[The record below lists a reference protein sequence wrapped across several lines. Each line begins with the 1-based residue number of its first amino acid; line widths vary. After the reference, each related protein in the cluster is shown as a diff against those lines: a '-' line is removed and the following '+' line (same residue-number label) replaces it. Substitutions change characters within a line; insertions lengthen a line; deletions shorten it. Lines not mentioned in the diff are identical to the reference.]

1 MLPAQKKMAQRYL
14 HRICWRL
21 KARHSFFACN
31 CTHLKFLHAVTYGK
45 RAIATALNTVHL
57 LSFMSRLCTYSVLA
71 LGAFLFAAPVIAQDA
86 AHLALESEF
95 GSFVEEDFPYFTQ
108 TVDAREFG
116 EDAEPTNLTPRGII
130 VKAGNGYFGCFDP
143 DLLRWSLIWKA
154 TDDGEYLS
162 MDGMAPG
169 SYRLPNRKS
178 SAGQDSLPK
187 PKGTP
192 IYQSPALPGF
202 HFGAPPKDKD
212 PRIQEGADEGE
223 VGLGPIPTELGR
235 FSGIRLT
242 EKGAQ
247 IEYDIRGYKVTEI
260 LESTGKIS
268 RTIEIDAPAEI
279 DRISWSKHEG
289 LTTRYTASKKEEASK
304 TDPSKKRWPETVTL
318 PTPPPATGGT
328 SYLTFDTLPLPTKN
342 PWKRNVRL
350 SGFDFFSDGQAV
362 ICSFDGD
369 VWLIDGLVEDS
380 KELTWTRFAS
390 GLHEPMN
397 VCIVDDVIYVSDRN
411 GIVRLHDTD
420 KNGEADW
427 YENFSNIVGQTA
439 ETREFAMDMIAT
451 NEGTFLLAKGGQVG
465 TTRGRHN
472 GTVIEVAADGR
483 SFEIIATGL
492 RQPYIGYNS
501 ETGMITSSDQQGHW
515 KPATPIYQIER
526 GKYFGFQPAK
536 FKDKAV
542 HPATID
548 PPELWIPHFINQSG
562 ASQVWMNGS
571 VNMGALNGDLIHI
584 GYNRPELFKIYLSK
598 TREQGA
604 VFPLLSGFPAG
615 ILKGRINPNDG
626 RLYVSGFEVWGTS
639 GTEVSGLYRVRPT
652 DQPCLIPSRIEA
664 TKRGILLV
672 FDEELDPAL
681 TAEVGRYSA
690 DRWNYKQ
697 THNYGSGNYMLDG
710 EPGQESIP
718 VASAMLSKDKKSLF
732 LGIPDMQ
739 PSQSLRITYRLPR
752 PDRLAVDSAYLTA
765 RALPSLDLTTAGF
778 ATNEVNLK
786 IDPSLTVAA
795 EKVEPTATIGKEVAT
810 RSGCIACHATGEG
823 PAPASPAT
831 AEGGAL
837 VAVGP
842 PWTGL
847 WKSKRTFTDGSFI
860 KSVDETYLKES
871 ILDPGRRVAEG
882 FDTVKTGVGMPS
894 YLGVLKGHEIDS
906 IILYIKTLQKR
917 KKKK

>member
-1 MLPAQKKMAQRYL
+1 
-14 HRICWRL
+14 
-21 KARHSFFACN
+21 
-31 CTHLKFLHAVTYGK
+31 
-45 RAIATALNTVHL
+45 
-57 LSFMSRLCTYSVLA
+57 MSRLITFSTFT
-71 LGAFLFAAPVIAQDA
+71 LGASLFFSPAIAQDS

-95 GSFVEEDFPYFTQ
+95 GSFVEEGFPYFTQ

-116 EDAEPTNLTPRGII
+116 ENAEPTNLTPRGIV

-192 IYQSPALPGF
+192 IYQSPALPGVAA
-202 HFGAPPKDKD
+202 GDSKADTD
-212 PRIQEGADEGE
+212 PRNHDGADEGE
-223 VGLGPIPTELGR
+223 VGLGPIPVELGR

-242 EKGAQ
+242 ENGAQ
-247 IEYDIRGYKVTEI
+247 IEYEIAGVKVTEY
-260 LESTGKIS
+260 LEVTDKISRVITVAPHSGKIS
-268 RTIEIDAPAEI
+268 IRSESGFTKAESTDGDPIRLSYGKVDGKPHSPAKI
-279 DRISWSKHEG
+279 
-289 LTTRYTASKKEEASK
+289 
-304 TDPSKKRWPETVTL
+304 DPSKKRWAETVTL

-328 SYLTFDTLPLPTKN
+328 SYLTFDTLPLPTQN

-397 VCIVDDVIYVSDRN
+397 VCIVDDQIYISDRN

-451 NEGTFLLAKGGQVG
+451 REGTFLLAKGGQVG
-465 TTRGRHN
+465 STRGRHN
-472 GTVIEVAADGR
+472 GTVIEVSGDGR
-483 SFEIIATGL
+483 SFEILSTGL
-492 RQPYIGYNS
+492 RQPYLGYNS
-501 ETGMITSSDQQGHW
+501 ETGMITSSDQQGNW

-536 FKDKAV
+536 FKEKAV
-542 HPATID
+542 HPASID

-584 GYNRPELFKIYLSK
+584 GYNRPELFKIYLSE

-604 VFPLLSGFPAG
+604 VVPLLAGFPAG
-615 ILKGRINPNDG
+615 LLKGRINPNDG

-652 DQPCLIPSRIEA
+652 TQPSWIPRRIEA
-664 TKRGILLV
+664 AKRGLLLS
-672 FDEELDPAL
+672 FDQPLDPKLAG
-681 TAEVGRYSA
+681 EIGRYSA

-697 THNYGSGNYMLDG
+697 THNYGSGNYMLNG
-710 EPGQESIP
+710 EPGQESVP
-718 VASAMLSKDKKSLF
+718 VASAILSKDNKSLF
-732 LGIPDMQ
+732 LGIPGMM
-739 PSQSLRITYRLPR
+739 PSDSLRITYRLPV
-752 PDRLAVDSAYLTA
+752 PERLDVDSAYLTM
-765 RALPSLDLTTAGF
+765 RALPTMDLTEEGF

-786 IDPSLTVAA
+786 IDPSLTKAA
-795 EKVEPTATIGKEVAT
+795 EKVEPTAELGKQVAMQY
-810 RSGCIACHATGEG
+810 GCIACHATGEG
-823 PAPASPAT
+823 PAPVAAPAT
-831 AEGGAL
+831 AEGGAQ

-847 WKSKRTFTDGSFI
+847 WKSKRTFIDGSFI

-882 FDTVKTGVGMPS
+882 FDSVKTGVGMPS

-906 IILYIKTLQKR
+906 VILYIKTLQK
-917 KKKK
+917 K